1 MHNHALN
8 SLFNFCR
15 ISRERQEQAA
25 VCGIIPSLKYFISI
39 YNISLRQVALQTICD
54 IAHASKKAR
63 SILWNDGGIYIFLDL
78 LRDPYWQ
85 VNALEAIAV
94 WYVFISLYLYLFSCL
109 FICLFVNFFFL
120 IFVLFCFVFCCSD
133 YYTYTTGLL
142 MTVFMLRALS
152 LNPRVLL
159 KLFVLFH
166 WLNHLPLITCLSLY
180 KSLPSQSLP
189 PLRACYSIEH

>member
-120 IFVLFCFVFCCSD
+120 ICFVLFCF
-133 YYTYTTGLL
+133 LL
-142 MTVFMLRALS
+142 F
-152 LNPRVLL
+152 
-159 KLFVLFH
+159 
-166 WLNHLPLITCLSLY
+166 
-180 KSLPSQSLP
+180 
-189 PLRACYSIEH
+189 